1 MAGIKCFYWVLHFS
15 TGPSCI
21 LIWKIEPFLVSYVIF
36 EHLSLW
42 FSFNSDPIIMYK
54 RNISRGS
61 ALVLLYLHVFKK
73 SVQRKT
79 TVLISVDHMILKL
92 SFFAEFFLLLVACA
106 CCNSN
111 LVFAL
116 AKRNDKLFA
125 KNKKVVC
132 LWDTLLYRLLPDT
145 RQKTVHGF

>member
-1 MAGIKCFYWVLHFS
+1 M
-15 TGPSCI
+15 
-21 LIWKIEPFLVSYVIF
+21 IF
-36 EHLSLW
+36 IQLR
-42 FSFNSDPIIMYK
+42 PYIMYK
-54 RNISRGS
+54 RNIFRAS

-125 KNKKVVC
+125 KRSKGGVC
-132 LWDTLLYRLLPDT
+132 RVFLFLPALG
-145 RQKTVHGF
+145 KLMA